1 MFANT
6 TDYII
11 LLDFVDVFLLI
22 VNILIRRMNNHF
34 INLESDFFRSS
45 NYLWLQNVLFFGL
58 HVKR

>member
-34 INLESDFFRSS
+34 INLENDFFEVQITYGSKM
-45 NYLWLQNVLFFGL
+45 FFFSDCM
-58 HVKR
+58 

>member
-45 NYLWLQNVLFFGL
+45 NYLWLQNVLFSDCM
-58 HVKR
+58 